1 MIAMPDLKVWFDRAC
16 DRLLGELAADEALA
30 LEFDHLFLQP
40 EPFRPDEHLVP
51 DFRKDKP
58 FRWK

>member
-1 MIAMPDLKVWFDRAC
+1 V
-16 DRLLGELAADEALA
+16 
-30 LEFDHLFLQP
+30 QP